1 MILFP
6 AIDIL
11 QGKAVRLSKGSYDAV
26 TVYNEDPVAQA
37 SAFAEAGARWIH
49 VVDLDGAREGRPVNG
64 EAIAAIIAHVGHE
77 PDSVNVEVGGGVR
90 SLDAIGEWVDAGA
103 KRVVVGTRLVSDP
116 SFVEQAVDRYGA
128 YLVAGVDA
136 REGEVAV
143 SGWEEASD
151 MSVESLVLRLKA
163 QGVQNMVYTDI
174 ARDGMQ
180 TGIDVDV
187 YRDIARI
194 AGFPVVASGGIASL
208 ADLMSL
214 AQLGPDL
221 LQGAIV
227 GRALYEKAFSLEEA
241 LAACEKGSDRC

>member
-11 QGKAVRLSKGSYDAV
+11 KGQAVRLSKGRYDAA
-26 TVYNEDPVAQA
+26 TIYQEDPVAQA
-37 SAFAEAGARWIH
+37 SAFAEGGARWIH

-64 EAIAAIIAHVGHE
+64 EVIAAIIAHVGHAY
-77 PDSVNVEVGGGVR
+77 DGVNVEVGGGVR
-90 SLDAIGEWVDAGA
+90 SLEAIGEWVEAGA

-136 REGEVAV
+136 REGDVAV
-143 SGWEEASD
+143 SGWEEASGV
-151 MSVESLVLRLKA
+151 SVESLVQRLKA

-180 TGIDVDV
+180 TGIDVDA
-187 YRDIARI
+187 YRNIARR

-208 ADLMSL
+208 ADLTSL
-214 AQLGPDL
+214 AQLGPEL

-241 LAACEKGSDRC
+241 LAACETGEGRC